1 MTAQNRKKSS
11 ILIFDTNIFL
21 MGIDI
26 NLFPNKIYTT
36 PEIINEIEVKRYE
49 SRNRNIINRI
59 QAAIESRKLMIESP
73 SEKYVNYTKTIA
85 KNTGDLKALSDQD
98 YSIIALALE
107 LMNSQPYEIE
117 LFTNDYSIQ
126 NVCFELNITVRSLF
140 KSGIEHQINFEVYC
154 PHCQT
159 IHNSDKLNDI
169 CDMCGSRFK
178 RRPTKDFQN

>member
-21 MGIDI
+21 RGVDL

-59 QAAIESRKLMIESP
+59 QAAIASRKLIIESP
-73 SEKYVNYTKTIA
+73 SEKYVNHAKTIA

-98 YSIIALALE
+98 YSVIALALE
-107 LMNSQPYEIE
+107 LMNSQPFDIE

-140 KSGIEHQINFEVYC
+140 RSGIEHQIKFEVYC

-159 IHNSDKLNDI
+159 IHNSDKLNEI
-169 CDMCGSRFK
+169 CDVCGSRLK
-178 RRPTKDFQN
+178 RRPKMDF

>member
-1 MTAQNRKKSS
+1 MIAQNRKKSS

-21 MGIDI
+21 TGIDI

-36 PEIINEIEVKRYE
+36 PEIINEIEVIRYE

-59 QAAIESRKLMIESP
+59 QAAVESRKLIIENP
-73 SEKYVNYTKTIA
+73 PEKYVNHAKTIA

-98 YSIIALALE
+98 YSVIALALE
-107 LMNSQPYEIE
+107 LMNSFEVE

-126 NVCFELNITVRSLF
+126 NLCFELNIAVRSLF
-140 KSGIEHQINFEVYC
+140 KNGIEHQIIFEVYC

-159 IHNSDKLNDI
+159 IHNSEKLNDT
-169 CDMCGSRFK
+169 CDACGSQFK
-178 RRPTKDFQN
+178 RRPKKDF

>member
-1 MTAQNRKKSS
+1 MTARNQKKSS

-21 MGIDI
+21 LGVDF

-36 PEIINEIEVKRYE
+36 PDIINEIEVIRYE

-59 QAAIESRKLMIESP
+59 EAAVESRKLVIKNP
-73 SEKYVNYTKTIA
+73 TEKYISHAKSIA

-107 LMNSQPYEIE
+107 LMNSFDVEI
-117 LFTNDYSIQ
+117 FTNDYSIQ
-126 NVCFELNITVRSLF
+126 NLCFELNITVRSLF
-140 KSGIEHQINFEVYC
+140 KNGIEHQIIFEVYC

-159 IHNSDKLNDI
+159 IHKNEKLNELCED
-169 CDMCGSRFK
+169 CGSRLK
-178 RRPTKDFQN
+178 RRPKIDIQN

>member
-21 MGIDI
+21 LGVDI

-36 PEIINEIEVKRYE
+36 PEIISEIEVKRHE

-59 QAAIESRKLMIESP
+59 QVAIESRKLIIKSP
-73 SEKYVNYTKTIA
+73 SEKYVNNTKKTA
-85 KNTGDLKALSDQD
+85 MNTGDLKALSDQD

-107 LMNSQPYEIE
+107 LMNSQPFEIE

-126 NVCFELNITVRSLF
+126 NVCSELNITVRSLF
-140 KSGIEHQINFEVYC
+140 KSGIEHQIKFEVYC

-159 IHNSDKLNDI
+159 IHNSEKLNDT
-169 CDMCGSRFK
+169 CEACGSQFK
-178 RRPTKDFQN
+178 RRPKKDF